1 MFRLS
6 LSIQDVLKNKGI
18 EVKQAHLNVLEA
30 RWENM
35 KALRADLKH
44 ANIDDA
50 DIGVRNIPGGD
61 HIE

>member
-1 MFRLS
+1 MFHLG
-6 LSIQDVLKNKGI
+6 LSIQAILKEKGI

-35 KALRADLKH
+35 KAMRGDLKH
-44 ANIDDA
+44 ANIDEA
-50 DIGVRNIPGGD
+50 DIGMRTIPGGD